1 MWELMYDLDWQLPAE
16 EAEVA
21 WRDASG
27 ATNVMQARLL
37 CDSGCH
43 RPPCLVQQMR
53 PPCLATWFQKSRN
66 PLAMTFNPIEIT

>member
-27 ATNVMQARLL
+27 ASNVMQARLFL
-37 CDSGCH
+37 SLFW
-43 RPPCLVQQMR
+43 P
-53 PPCLATWFQKSRN
+53 
-66 PLAMTFNPIEIT
+66 